1 MIIQFN
7 LLLFVAAERVI
18 KKTTG
23 RHFKR
28 CCWSWQKISDRAGS
42 ATEEEAEER
51 KVKKKK
57 QHPDKRK
64 QVNQSLCCKEY
75 TKATEEREEKRL
87 KEMKDMHKEKMSA
100 TSKFLEIN
108 WTILCL
114 SFKESATDS
123 WLCKH

>member
-1 MIIQFN
+1 MIIPFN

-23 RHFKR
+23 RHLKR

-57 QHPDKRK
+57 IAPRQKETSELVTLLQGVYKSNRRKRG
-64 QVNQSLCCKEY
+64 
-75 TKATEEREEKRL
+75 EK
-87 KEMKDMHKEKMSA
+87 
-100 TSKFLEIN
+100 T
-108 WTILCL
+108 
-114 SFKESATDS
+114 
-123 WLCKH
+123 